1 MTSRR
6 FPSATGRESSP
17 PSALSADSGLDPGP
31 LLLFLRLPAG
41 WMQVE
46 ATRVIGTF
54 YCQVALDDADL
65 VQRLTVI
72 IHECV
77 ENAVKYAKPD
87 STSDLVLRIQRDR
100 EQIVVSVCSHPDPAH
115 LPSLRAE
122 LARIG
127 SVEPRRAFAD
137 AIARAAAEPH
147 AAARLGLARIRHEGR
162 AELSLEEHEGGTICL
177 TARGSP

>member
-100 EQIVVSVCSHPDPAH
+100 SRSWCRCAVTHPPACR
-115 LPSLRAE
+115 LRAE

-137 AIARAAAEPH
+137 AIARARPRPRRGE
-147 AAARLGLARIRHEGR
+147 ARPGADRHEGR
-162 AELSLEEHEGGTICL
+162 AELSLAEHEGGTICL